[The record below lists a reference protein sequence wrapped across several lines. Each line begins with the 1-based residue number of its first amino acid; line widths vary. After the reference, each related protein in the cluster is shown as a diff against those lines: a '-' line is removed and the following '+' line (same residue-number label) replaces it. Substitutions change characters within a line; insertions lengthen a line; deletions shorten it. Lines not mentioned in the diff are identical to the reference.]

1 MGMAK
6 AVPLAAASTSDTC
19 CRCATAPPTSSTME
33 ATTLASTTVF
43 SEETSTTAL
52 SQNDAP
58 SSSTPLETTT
68 PTTTTAVREKA
79 ACTMWGD
86 PHIRTFDDLDLTFS
100 ESSTYSIVRSSRISI
115 QGQYERI
122 DFSDTQRAEGW
133 MTSLNVSGSFLQGH
147 TLSFKAG
154 HGAAA
159 ERGVF
164 WDGVAILQGLQ
175 HEVSLESD
183 LVLATRQDDP
193 VRSWQRLEQ
202 TDAQVNAQ
210 SPGRL
215 IRSYDVALPLGV
227 VLTVNTVD
235 WTQRNN
241 LDMLLMMYPEPEGQS
256 GHCGNFNGDK
266 WDDWISTMTRLMG
279 ETPTEES
286 GCTSEAHANATAVC
300 TEMCGDD
307 QEGDLAA
314 AFLEA
319 CIYDVCRAGPEVALS
334 DCLMA
339 WQTKVA
345 AGVATSRATRLIG
358 PGCCRSAMLVER
370 SRTAEQDVT
379 LIECARECASTDSC
393 IAFAISGC
401 SSSSDAICGGSCHLY
416 LRHNEQELT
425 TGVCI
430 DSRLEGNTFCYALE

>member
-1 MGMAK
+1 MG
-6 AVPLAAASTSDTC
+6 T
-19 CRCATAPPTSSTME
+19 
-33 ATTLASTTVF
+33 TTL
-43 SEETSTTAL
+43 
-52 SQNDAP
+52 
-58 SSSTPLETTT
+58 
-68 PTTTTAVREKA
+68 TTTTAVNEKG

-86 PHIRTFDDLDLTFS
+86 PHIRTFDDLSMTFS
-100 ESSTYSIVRSSRISI
+100 ESGTYSIVRSSRISI

-122 DFSDTQRAEGW
+122 DFSDTQRAGGW

-159 ERGVF
+159 EGGVF
-164 WDGVAILQGLQ
+164 WDDVAILQGLE

-215 IRSYDVALPLGV
+215 IRSYDVALPLSV
-227 VLTVNTVD
+227 MLTVNTVD

-256 GHCGNFNGDK
+256 GHCGNFNGETGDE
-266 WDDWISTMTRLMG
+266 WIPTTTSSTQPAQ
-279 ETPTEES
+279 ETAAEDS
-286 GCTSEAHANATAVC
+286 GCTIEARANATAVC
-300 TEMCGDD
+300 TEMCGDA

-314 AFLEA
+314 SFLEA

-345 AGVATSRATRLIG
+345 TGAATSQATRLVG
-358 PGCCRSAMLVER
+358 QGCCRSATTLVER

-379 LIECARECASTDSC
+379 LIECAKECASEEGC

-401 SSSSDAICGGSCHLY
+401 SSSSDAICGGPCHLY
-416 LRHNEQELT
+416 LRKNDLELT
-425 TGVCI
+425 T
-430 DSRLEGNTFCYALE
+430 DSCNAGALDGNTFCYALK